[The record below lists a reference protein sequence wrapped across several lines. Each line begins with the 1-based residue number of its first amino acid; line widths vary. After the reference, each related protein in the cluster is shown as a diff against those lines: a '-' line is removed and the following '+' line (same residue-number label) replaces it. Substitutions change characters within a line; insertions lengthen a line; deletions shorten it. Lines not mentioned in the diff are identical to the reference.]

1 MFLLARQPAAP
12 SELQIFGW
20 TGYKHDA
27 PTAFEAFSPPRAT
40 YIQRPHERS
49 ADESRQTPA
58 LLSPRTRARLF
69 ITSANASTLP
79 ALSRARHRATS
90 LGLFTSS
97 ARSRSI
103 R

>member
-58 LLSPRTRARLF
+58 LLSPRTTTMMSRPARDPLL
-69 ITSANASTLP
+69 IKQWPAASV
-79 ALSRARHRATS
+79 
-90 LGLFTSS
+90 
-97 ARSRSI
+97 
-103 R
+103 